1 MKMAVFRSRC
11 ENQVLCIKPARIQ
24 IVDGIAVPVPGEH
37 IRFERGE
44 CVLDDKEDK
53 EKIAFIRKHR
63 LFGTAIVEVR
73 KSDTQPVATSTPTSP
88 PADPPKDPQ

>member
-1 MKMAVFRSRC
+1 MAVFRSRC
-11 ENQVLCIKPARIQ
+11 ENQVLCMKPARVQ

-53 EKIAFIRKHR
+53 EKIAFLRKHR
-63 LFGTAIVEVR
+63 LFGTAIVEIR
-73 KSDTQPVATSTPTSP
+73 KSDTQPVSPSSP
-88 PADPPKDPQ
+88 PSDPPAGPQ